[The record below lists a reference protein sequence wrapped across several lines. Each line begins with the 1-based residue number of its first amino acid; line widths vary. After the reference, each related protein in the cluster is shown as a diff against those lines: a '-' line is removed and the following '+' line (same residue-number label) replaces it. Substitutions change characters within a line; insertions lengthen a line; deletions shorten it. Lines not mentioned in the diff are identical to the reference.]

1 MNGFDALIGEIAH
14 TVQPIFKQ
22 AFDVVLPVYTQIVKQ
37 QEQVAANIAEN
48 MKRERLREPYDD
60 YQIRKWLSQ
69 VPHGGMVGDKAVLIL
84 YNEEHPSQSLVI
96 VEDTK
101 NL

>member
-1 MNGFDALIGEIAH
+1 MNGFEMLIEEVAH
-14 TVQPIFKQ
+14 TFQPIFKQ
-22 AFDVVLPVYTQIVKQ
+22 AVDVVLPVYKQVLKQ
-37 QEQVAANIAEN
+37 QNDIAASMA
-48 MKRERLREPYDD
+48 MSMRAQRESYDD

-84 YNEEHPSQSLVI
+84 YNEEHPSQSLLI